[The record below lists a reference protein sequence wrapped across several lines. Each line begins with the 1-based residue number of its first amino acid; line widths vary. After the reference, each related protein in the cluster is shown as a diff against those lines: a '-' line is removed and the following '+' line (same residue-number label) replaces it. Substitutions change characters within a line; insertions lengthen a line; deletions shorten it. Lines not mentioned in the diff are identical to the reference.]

1 MLEALNWAVLWT
13 GEGGGGGTVRQ
24 LQLRLVGVGRAV
36 GKVTEGL
43 QSLQQVS
50 PLGLS
55 TSLWAR
61 AASPSS
67 AGGVGNNAHT
77 KQAVLHGSS
86 GWLGCYHTF
95 IQLFSLP
102 GHHAEMIIAAAGMKG
117 TGWGLC
123 FQLLLF
129 TI

>member
-1 MLEALNWAVLWT
+1 MFGVLDWAVLWT
-13 GEGGGGGTVRQ
+13 GEGGGGGTVWQ
-24 LQLRLVGVGRAV
+24 MRLCLVTVGRAV

-43 QSLQQVS
+43 HSLQQVS

-61 AASPSS
+61 AARPGS
-67 AGGVGNNAHT
+67 AGRVVNNVHA
-77 KQAVLHGSS
+77 KQAVLRGSS
-86 GWLGCYHTF
+86 GWLGCCHTF
-95 IQLFSLP
+95 IQSFSLL
-102 GHHAEMIIAAAGMKG
+102 GHHAEIIIAAAGMKG

-123 FQLLLF
+123 LQLLMF